1 MPDAPSGDLK
11 NSPQRWW
18 LAALLVVGMIACY
31 AHRGA
36 LSVAA
41 PFMRQQLGL
50 TRGEMG
56 ILFAAFFWTYS
67 FLQMPAGWVVD
78 RWGVRLGYLLG
89 FVFWSVALVLTG
101 FAGSFAALFAL
112 RMLLGVGQS
121 SAFPA
126 SARAVSNWFQDR
138 ERGTVAA
145 SYLTGVRL
153 GQAAINA
160 IGGAFL
166 KGYGFRT
173 FFVVIGLVPAIWLGP
188 WWWFLGKWQRP
199 EAPAAKAGPPPK
211 TLSFGESLALFGDR
225 SVVGIFL
232 GFFAYDYV
240 WFVITNWL
248 PTYLVEERKFSP
260 GEMAFYSSVP
270 FVAMSVVI
278 VGSGL
283 VSDALIRRGFA
294 EIPVRKTLVAVGMLL
309 ACLIV
314 PAALVE
320 DKMSAVWL
328 LTLSLCGL
336 GIATPNTWTLTQ
348 AVCSKNI
355 VGTVSGIQNFG
366 GNVGGSIA
374 PALTGFIADRTG
386 SFAAALSLCG
396 GILVFGVLCY
406 WLLVRNRVDR

>member
-1 MPDAPSGDLK
+1 VRIGYVIGFVL
-11 NSPQRWW
+11 WT
-18 LAALLVVGMIACY
+18 AALI
-31 AHRGA
+31 
-36 LSVAA
+36 
-41 PFMRQQLGL
+41 F
-50 TRGEMG
+50 
-56 ILFAAFFWTYS
+56 
-67 FLQMPAGWVVD
+67 
-78 RWGVRLGYLLG
+78 
-89 FVFWSVALVLTG
+89 TG
-101 FAGSFAALFAL
+101 FAGTFAALFGL
-112 RMLLGVGQS
+112 RMLLGIGQS

-126 SARAVSNWFQDR
+126 SARAVSNWFQDK

-173 FFVVIGLVPAIWLGP
+173 FFVVIALAPSVWLAP
-188 WWWFLGKWQRP
+188 WWWFVGKWERP
-199 EAPAAKAGPPPK
+199 GTAAAKAGPAPK
-211 TLSFGESLALFGDR
+211 SLSFAQSLALFGDR

-278 VGSGL
+278 VLSGL
-283 VSDALIRRGFA
+283 ASDALIRRGLP
-294 EIPVRKTLVAVGMLL
+294 EIPVRKTLVAIGMLL

-314 PAALVE
+314 PAAIVE
-320 DKMSAVWL
+320 DKMAAVWL

-406 WLLVRNRVDR
+406 WLLVKNRVDR